1 MKNTIYS
8 FQILSLLII
17 LAFSN
22 YSMAQEVSLKK
33 QDIKTKERITSYF
46 SGHLSG
52 HADAYNNKRCGP
64 HGKRRITNSQNKN

>member
-33 QDIKTKERITSYF
+33 QDIKRIIFMCLVSTKRTRGKWDYMSQVMQMPITTKARS
-46 SGHLSG
+46 
-52 HADAYNNKRCGP
+52 N
-64 HGKRRITNSQNKN
+64 

>member
-33 QDIKTKERITSYF
+33 QDIKQKKESRPTSPVICQVMQMPITTKARS
-46 SGHLSG
+46 
-52 HADAYNNKRCGP
+52 N
-64 HGKRRITNSQNKN
+64 